1 MKIIELIKEEKM
13 KVIQLSVIFF
23 VFLIFFLNVFI
34 TLLPIFFYILIILII
49 GNIVLGILNKKR
61 NIGLN
66 IVLLMLSFLMFVF
79 LIGYFATIIGTI
91 ISFIYL
97 FTFGLRIFVKD

>member
-13 KVIQLSVIFF
+13 KVIQLGVIFF

-49 GNIVLGILNKKR
+49 GNIVLGVLNKKR

-79 LIGYFATIIGTI
+79 LIGYFATIIGTV

-97 FTFGLRIFVKD
+97 LTFSLRIFVKD